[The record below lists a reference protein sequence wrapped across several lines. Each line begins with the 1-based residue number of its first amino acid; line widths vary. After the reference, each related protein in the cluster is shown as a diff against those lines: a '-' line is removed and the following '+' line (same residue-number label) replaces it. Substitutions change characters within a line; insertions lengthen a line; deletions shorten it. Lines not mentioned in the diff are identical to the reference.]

1 MKTLI
6 LGASG
11 LVGGNCMRY
20 FASQGWTCLG
30 THFSFETADTVFY
43 NTLDPSDPH
52 NADLDA
58 FQPDVIIH
66 CGALTWV
73 DYCEEHVDESYQKTV
88 VSTHNATKLAER
100 YKAKLVYL
108 STDYVFDGTRGFYM
122 EEDDTF
128 PLSVYGKHKLKAED
142 HVREHL
148 TNFLICRITNVY
160 GDEIRG
166 KNFIARLSENMRK
179 KEPMELRLPFDQYA
193 TPVNAFDV
201 ARAIYLL
208 LSEDKKGLY
217 HFAGTDYLNRVQL
230 AQRVITY
237 FGHEQVS
244 LIPVTTK
251 QLAPPAR
258 RPLLGGMSAQ
268 LFNEEFPHFRWS
280 NVDDYLQEQKDKK

>member
-1 MKTLI
+1 
-6 LGASG
+6 
-11 LVGGNCMRY
+11 
-20 FASQGWTCLG
+20 
-30 THFSFETADTVFY
+30 
-43 NTLDPSDPH
+43 
-52 NADLDA
+52 
-58 FQPDVIIH
+58 
-66 CGALTWV
+66 
-73 DYCEEHVDESYQKTV
+73 
-88 VSTHNATKLAER
+88 
-100 YKAKLVYL
+100 
-108 STDYVFDGTRGFYM
+108 
-122 EEDDTF
+122 
-128 PLSVYGKHKLKAED
+128 
-142 HVREHL
+142 
-148 TNFLICRITNVY
+148 LICRITNVY

>member
-1 MKTLI
+1 MKILI

-43 NTLDPSDPH
+43 NTLDPSDPN
-52 NADLDA
+52 NADIDA

-73 DYCEEHVDESYQKTV
+73 DYCEEHEDKSYQKTV
-88 VSTHNATKLAER
+88 VSTQNATKLAER

-108 STDYVFDGTRGFYM
+108 STDYVFDGTRGFYT

-142 HVREHL
+142 HVRENL

-166 KNFIARLSENMRK
+166 KNFIARLIENMRK
-179 KEPMELRLPFDQYA
+179 KEPMELRLPLDQYA
-193 TPVNAFDV
+193 TPINAFDI

-244 LIPVTTK
+244 LIPVTTQ
-251 QLAPPAR
+251 QLRSPAR

-280 NVDDYLQEQKDKK
+280 NVDDYLQKLKDKK